1 MKVPFLDL
9 KTQYLSLKPEIDK
22 ALQEV
27 LDSTA
32 FAGGPFVARFEKAF
46 AEFCG
51 CQEAIGVG
59 SGTEAL
65 WMSLLALGV
74 SPGDEVVTVP
84 NTFIATAEAISFC
97 GATPVFV
104 DVDEHTY
111 NLDPNKLEDLL
122 KKRSAFGARRSANTK
137 DPSNPMNPM
146 STQPVTRNP
155 ELATLSLRS
164 SNLSPRS
171 SFLNPRSSP
180 LSPPPSMSYGQ
191 RAMSSGS
198 RLKAVIPV
206 HLYGQPADM
215 DPILELAQRYNLT
228 VVEDACQAHGAK
240 YKGKRAGTIG
250 RAGCFSFYP
259 GKNLGAYGEA
269 GAVVTNDKTLADQIR
284 MFRDHGQPRRYY
296 HDIVGFNGR
305 MDGIQ
310 GAVLGVKLNYLDKWN
325 NARRENAKRYNKYLS
340 GIDGIILPEEAGYAR
355 HVYHIYPVR
364 VKNRDRVMEELK
376 KRGINC
382 NIHYPVPIHLQKAYE
397 FHGHRLGDFPVAEKI
412 ASELL
417 SLPMFPELTEEQIA
431 YVADSLKNILEE
443 RG

>member
-9 KTQYLSLKPEIDK
+9 KTQYETIKDEIHF

-27 LDSTA
+27 IDATA

-46 AEFCG
+46 AGFCG

-65 WMSLLALGV
+65 WMVLLALGV
-74 SPGDEVVTVP
+74 GPGDEVITVP

-104 DVDEHTY
+104 DVDERTC

-122 KKRSAFGARRSANTK
+122 KKRSANPQN
-137 DPSNPMNPM
+137 PSNPINPINTMNPQ
-146 STQPVTRNP
+146 T
-155 ELATLSLRS
+155 
-164 SNLSPRS
+164 
-171 SFLNPRSSP
+171 SP
-180 LSPPPSMSYGQ
+180 LPPPPSG
-191 RAMSSGS
+191 SG

-215 DPILELAQRYNLT
+215 DPILDLAQKYGLF
-228 VVEDACQAHGAK
+228 VVEDACQAHGAE

-250 RAGCFSFYP
+250 EAGCFSFYP

-269 GAVVTNDKTLADQIR
+269 GAVTTNDKDLADRLRI
-284 MFRDHGQPRRYY
+284 FRDHGQPKRYY
-296 HDIVGFNGR
+296 HDVVGWNGR
-305 MDGIQ
+305 MDGFQ
-310 GAVLGVKLNYLDKWN
+310 GAVLGVKLKFLEEWN
-325 NARRENAKRYNKYLS
+325 NGRRENAKRYNKYLS
-340 GIDGIILPEEAGYAR
+340 DIEGIILPEEADFAH
-355 HVYHIYPVR
+355 HVYHIYPIR
-364 VKNRDRVMEELK
+364 VKNRDRVTEALVEK
-376 KRGINC
+376 GINC
-382 NIHYPVPIHLQKAYE
+382 GIHYPVPIHLQKAYE
-397 FHGHRLGDFPVAEKI
+397 FQGHRLGDFPIAEKI

-431 YVADSLKNILEE
+431 YVTDSLKDIL
-443 RG
+443 RQ